1 LSNLYFQRQILINDK
16 IMGFNPRTGRW
27 EFPSGLDQNNMGS
40 GPSYDIPTLN
50 KTNVNAP
57 YTPPASFGATPS
69 TTYMQ
74 NAMQSPSAMGAV
86 SLPSGYKS
94 AFMQNQYQPSGVTAP
109 AATPKAGMSTGQTA
123 LASAPGILGLGL
135 GIKQLFD
142 SKNVKL
148 EDTISQ
154 EDKDNLAEQKLRAAS
169 MRGPGY
175 ALGQRQKNIATTNT
189 INAAAAGATSGDQVI
204 QAALGAQQNAN
215 AFDAQQQAQGEA
227 LQQENINKRQQ
238 LAQYIAQQRKQDL
251 INKQQKE
258 AALYEAGLSN
268 VMGGVSGLASL
279 AVGMPV

>member
-1 LSNLYFQRQILINDK
+1 
-16 IMGFNPRTGRW
+16 MP
-27 EFPSGLDQNNMGS
+27 ESGGQ
-40 GPSYDIPTLN
+40 P
-50 KTNVNAP
+50 
-57 YTPPASFGATPS
+57 
-69 TTYMQ
+69 Q
-74 NAMQSPSAMGAV
+74 Q
-86 SLPSGYKS
+86 LPSGYKS

-109 AATPKAGMSTGQTA
+109 AAPTTPKTGMSAGQTA

-154 EDKDNLAEQKLRAAS
+154 EDKDNLEEQRLRAAS

-227 LQQENINKRQQ
+227 LQQQNINKRQQ

-251 INKQQKE
+251 INKQMKE
-258 AALYEAGLSN
+258 AALYEAGVGN
-268 VMGGVSGLASL
+268 IMGGVSGLASL
-279 AVGMPV
+279 AVGMPA

>member
-1 LSNLYFQRQILINDK
+1 MPEYDLLFEALKRKPTIPMVEPDISYRGMDSTPLSSYGSSR
-16 IMGFNPRTGRW
+16 MGPPNPV
-27 EFPSGLDQNNMGS
+27 S
-40 GPSYDIPTLN
+40 IPTATL
-50 KTNVNAP
+50 
-57 YTPPASFGATPS
+57 PANPIPKRVDVAAGPKDLE
-69 TTYMQ
+69 
-74 NAMQSPSAMGAV
+74 
-86 SLPSGYKS
+86 LP
-94 AFMQNQYQPSGVTAP
+94 T
-109 AATPKAGMSTGQTA
+109 TPKTGMSAGQTA

-142 SKNVKL
+142 SGNVKL

-154 EDKDNLAEQKLRAAS
+154 EDKDNLEEQRLRAAS

-189 INAAAAGATSGDQVI
+189 INAAAAGATGGEQAI
-204 QAALGAQQNAN
+204 QAALMAQQNAN

-227 LQQENINKRQQ
+227 LQQQNISKRQQ

-279 AVGMPV
+279 AAGMPV

>member
-1 LSNLYFQRQILINDK
+1 
-16 IMGFNPRTGRW
+16 MTGRW

-57 YTPPASFGATPS
+57 YTPPASFGATPN
-69 TTYMQ
+69 TTYLQ
-74 NAMQSPSAMGAV
+74 NAAPIMGAV

-109 AATPKAGMSTGQTA
+109 AAPTTPKAGMSAGQTG
-123 LASAPGILGLGL
+123 LASAPGILGIAL
-135 GIKQLFD
+135 GIKQLYD
-142 SKNVKL
+142 SKKVEL
-148 EDTISQ
+148 EDTVPQ
-154 EDKDNLAEQKLRAAS
+154 EDKENLADQRLRSAS
-169 MRGPGY
+169 ARGPGY

-189 INAAAAGATSGDQVI
+189 INAAAAGATGGDQAI
-204 QAALGAQQNAN
+204 QAALMAQQNAN

-258 AALYEAGLSN
+258 AALYEAGLTN
-268 VMGGVSGLASL
+268 IMGGVSGLGSL
-279 AVGMPV
+279 ALGMPV

>member
-1 LSNLYFQRQILINDK
+1 
-16 IMGFNPRTGRW
+16 MGPPNPV
-27 EFPSGLDQNNMGS
+27 SV
-40 GPSYDIPTLN
+40 PTLN
-50 KTNVNAP
+50 LPANPIPKRVDVGAGPPPLGLSPDAPKT
-57 YTPPASFGATPS
+57 
-69 TTYMQ
+69 
-74 NAMQSPSAMGAV
+74 
-86 SLPSGYKS
+86 
-94 AFMQNQYQPSGVTAP
+94 
-109 AATPKAGMSTGQTA
+109 GMSAGQTA
-123 LASAPGILGLGL
+123 IASAPGILGLGL

-142 SKNVKL
+142 SKKVKL

-189 INAAAAGATSGDQVI
+189 INAAAAGATSGEQAI
-204 QAALGAQQNAN
+204 QAALMAQQNAN

-227 LQQENINKRQQ
+227 LQQQNISKRQQ

>member
-1 LSNLYFQRQILINDK
+1 MPEYDNLDLRRRISFRSPNVDNSMPTPDMRY
-16 IMGFNPRTGRW
+16 
-27 EFPSGLDQNNMGS
+27 GLDYRQGYLRGMDSSPLATRIPQVPTATLPANPIPKRVDVPA
-40 GPSYDIPTLN
+40 GP
-50 KTNVNAP
+50 
-57 YTPPASFGATPS
+57 PPLGL
-69 TTYMQ
+69 
-74 NAMQSPSAMGAV
+74 SPDA
-86 SLPSGYKS
+86 
-94 AFMQNQYQPSGVTAP
+94 
-109 AATPKAGMSTGQTA
+109 PKAGMSAGQTA

-142 SKNVKL
+142 SGNVKL

-154 EDKDNLAEQKLRAAS
+154 EDKENLEEQRLRAAS
-169 MRGPGY
+169 ARGPGY

-227 LQQENINKRQQ
+227 LQQQNINKRQQ

-258 AALYEAGLSN
+258 AALYEAGLTN
-268 VMGGVSGLASL
+268 IMGGVSGLGSL
-279 AVGMPV
+279 ALGMPA

>member
-1 LSNLYFQRQILINDK
+1 MPY
-16 IMGFNPRTGRW
+16 NPMTGRW
-27 EFPSGLDQNNMGS
+27 EFPSADATKLPIDSTPLSPYGSSRMGPPNPVS
-40 GPSYDIPTLN
+40 VPTLN
-50 KTNVNAP
+50 LPANPIPKPVNV
-57 YTPPASFGATPS
+57 PAGPKDLE
-69 TTYMQ
+69 
-74 NAMQSPSAMGAV
+74 
-86 SLPSGYKS
+86 LPI
-94 AFMQNQYQPSGVTAP
+94 
-109 AATPKAGMSTGQTA
+109 TPKTSMSAGQTA

-135 GIKQLFD
+135 GIKQIFD

-154 EDKDNLAEQKLRAAS
+154 EDKENLAEQKLRAAS

-189 INAAAAGATSGDQVI
+189 INAAAAGATSGEQAI
-204 QAALGAQQNAN
+204 QAALMAQQNAN

-227 LQQENINKRQQ
+227 LQQQNISKRQQ

>member
-1 LSNLYFQRQILINDK
+1 MPYVNGIWVPEGPKQYTMTQGAPSLNLG
-16 IMGFNPRTGRW
+16 MPTP
-27 EFPSGLDQNNMGS
+27 ESGGQ
-40 GPSYDIPTLN
+40 PQ
-50 KTNVNAP
+50 A
-57 YTPPASFGATPS
+57 
-69 TTYMQ
+69 
-74 NAMQSPSAMGAV
+74 
-86 SLPSGYKS
+86 LPSGYKS

-109 AATPKAGMSTGQTA
+109 AASTTPKAGMSAGQTA

-148 EDTISQ
+148 EDTVPQ
-154 EDKDNLAEQKLRAAS
+154 EDKENLAEQKLRAAS
-169 MRGPGY
+169 VRGPGY

-258 AALYEAGLSN
+258 AALYEAGLTN
-268 VMGGVSGLASL
+268 IMGGISGVASL
-279 AVGMPV
+279 AAGMPV